1 MMAPYPFPKKNKNSP
16 IVSLL
21 ASSRFLG
28 VLLAL
33 GVTSCLDFGDDH
45 ELLVEEIKAKEIN
58 DVSKRTGITFPEG
71 TKSIG

>member
-28 VLLAL
+28 MLLAL
-33 GVTSCLDFGDDH
+33 GVTSCLDFGDDL
-45 ELLVEEIKAKEIN
+45 ELLAEEITAK
-58 DVSKRTGITFPEG
+58 
-71 TKSIG
+71 